1 MPRPVCGR
9 HLYHLSWLL
18 YSWQPAPESEVE
30 NRNGLVPSILQPP
43 FERLW
48 PLTASA
54 SRPVRLHSSR

>member
-30 NRNGLVPSILQPP
+30 NRNGLVPSILAAPI
-43 FERLW
+43 
-48 PLTASA
+48 
-54 SRPVRLHSSR
+54 